1 MSYDG
6 PGHSSYLPPP
16 QFADCQSSESSDF
29 LLKSG
34 ISIATLPRRC
44 NAQSLSEQ
52 QQQPMLFSSSF
63 RSLPRNPPEN
73 VAMVAGKQF
82 NTRDNNSSRQ
92 TLHMAAEVDKL
103 RSSQTLPLKSSLKK
117 TNSDFD
123 TLASLE
129 LGVNKSVA
137 MPGSKSKMGG
147 GEDNNL
153 SNAEASL
160 SGDSMEE
167 LRV

>member
-6 PGHSSYLPPP
+6 PSHSSYLPPP
-16 QFADCQSSESSDF
+16 QFADCQSSSESSDF

-44 NAQSLSEQ
+44 NAQSLSDQ
-52 QQQPMLFSSSF
+52 HQPMLFSSSF

-73 VAMVAGKQF
+73 VVVAGNKQF
-82 NTRDNNSSRQ
+82 ARDNSISSRP
-92 TLHMAAEVDKL
+92 LHISSDVDKL
-103 RSSQTLPLKSSLKK
+103 RNSQTLPLKSSLKK

-123 TLASLE
+123 TLTSLE
-129 LGVNKSVA
+129 LGVNKSVT
-137 MPGSKSKMGG
+137 MPGSKSKMGV
-147 GEDNNL
+147 EDSNL